1 MRSAIIAQF
10 IKQIDSKRLAFHVR
24 VSVIQGDIVE
34 HDNQGCHK
42 QDRRKH
48 DCKAA
53 ERRQQQTLDDCAG
66 SASAVCSV
74 SSLDVNDRWKKAGV

>member
-1 MRSAIIAQF
+1 MY
-10 IKQIDSKRLAFHVR
+10 
-24 VSVIQGDIVE
+24 VSPSSGGDIVE
-34 HDNQGCHK
+34 HDNQGGHK

-53 ERRQQQTLDDCAG
+53 ERRQQQALDDCAG

-74 SSLDVNDRWKKAGV
+74 SSLDVNDR

>member
-48 DCKAA
+48 DCKAI
-53 ERRQQQTLDDCAG
+53 ERRQQQALDDCAD

-74 SSLDVNDRWKKAGV
+74 SSLDVNDR